1 MNEGRAV
8 IPPILQIATKGIIL
22 SIRKEIKKMKRRKM
36 TIDEIR
42 EESWYFAETQDTE
55 AGICALVDVED
66 MGYCKDGVTRWY
78 YFNDADG
85 NPAVYYKY

>member
-1 MNEGRAV
+1 
-8 IPPILQIATKGIIL
+8 
-22 SIRKEIKKMKRRKM
+22 MKRRVM

-42 EESWYFAETQDTE
+42 KESGYFAQTKDYS

-66 MGYCKDGVTRWY
+66 MGFCKDGETRY
-78 YFNDADG
+78 YHFTDENG